1 MPMSC
6 DKQNSKTVSV
16 VSRGPTPWLAAC
28 LVYWHGQLSP
38 QLQEFLP
45 VLQAIFFLLYQI
57 MFDVIKLV
65 LGLYGSLDMV

>member
-6 DKQNSKTVSV
+6 DKQNSKTVSG

-38 QLQEFLP
+38 ELQEFLP
-45 VLQAIFFLLYQI
+45 VLQAIFLLYQT